1 MDSTIPT
8 NMKTLDCIF
17 GLSLIA
23 AKPAAPTKP
32 NPIPDP
38 AAARPKAI
46 PAPINFDPASEVP
59 SVLLACPNAQLLYKN
74 SMLKVIAMVRR
85 ITLTLFLLTPIIHWF
100 EIEGHI

>member
-23 AKPAAPTKP
+23 ANPAAPTKP

-38 AAARPKAI
+38 AAARQRP
-46 PAPINFDPASEVP
+46 
-59 SVLLACPNAQLLYKN
+59 
-74 SMLKVIAMVRR
+74 
-85 ITLTLFLLTPIIHWF
+85 FLHL
-100 EIEGHI
+100 

>member
-1 MDSTIPT
+1 MDSTMPT

-23 AKPAAPTKP
+23 AKPAAPTNPK
-32 NPIPDP
+32 PIPEP
-38 AAARPKAI
+38 AAARPNAI
-46 PAPINFDPASEVP
+46 PAPINLADPASDVP
-59 SVLLACPNAQLLYKN
+59 PVSACPNAQLLYKN

-85 ITLTLFLLTPIIHWF
+85 ITLTFSLLTPIIHWF